1 MKSDANVKRYVDQH
15 RRFSSNGASQDPP
28 WLGLVRDGG
37 LKRFTDIGF
46 PTTRNEDWRFT
57 SVKSIVGT
65 KFEIAK
71 PTTVDEETV
80 TDFAYAADAAARV
93 VLVNGSRASENS
105 FVGKLPAGVIVSS
118 LQEAIDKHPELVEA
132 RLGKAVSGED
142 NGFASLNTAFVRGG
156 VFVYVPPN
164 VVVSGL
170 VEILSLIKP
179 TDTPV
184 VAYTRN
190 LIIVERGAQL
200 RLVETYAGVGATP
213 YCANTVTEIFVGDG
227 ATVDCYRVQ
236 RETADGFHVAST
248 GSVQGRDSTYSM
260 HAVPLGARLSRHDVR
275 MVMDGEG
282 GQGTLN
288 GLYLMGG
295 NQHVD
300 HNTII
305 DHAKPHCESHEYFNG
320 ILDGSARAV
329 FNGRIIVRPGAQK
342 TNSKQTNNNLLLSGD
357 ARADSQPQ
365 LEIYADDVRCT
376 HGATLGPLDENS
388 LFYLQARGIDAESA
402 RRMMT
407 MGFGLEVLERMGDA
421 AVREKLE
428 MLVRDGLQSGT
439 VKPV

>member
-1 MKSDANVKRYVDQH
+1 MKRYVDQH
-15 RRFSSNGASQDPP
+15 RQFSSNGASQDPP
-28 WLGLVRDGG
+28 WLGPVRDRG

-57 SVKSIVGT
+57 SVKSIVDT

-80 TDFAYAADAAARV
+80 TKFVYDADAAARV
-93 VLVNGSRASENS
+93 VLVNGSMVSENS

-118 LQEAIDKHPELVEA
+118 LQEAVNKHPELVEA
-132 RLGKAVSGED
+132 RLGAAVSGED

-164 VVVSGL
+164 VIVNGL

-190 LIIVERGAQL
+190 LIVVERGAQL

-248 GSVQGRDSTYSM
+248 GSVQGRDSTYAM

-421 AVREKLE
+421 TVREKLE
-428 MLVRDGLQSGT
+428 VLVRDGLETGT
-439 VKPV
+439 VKLA